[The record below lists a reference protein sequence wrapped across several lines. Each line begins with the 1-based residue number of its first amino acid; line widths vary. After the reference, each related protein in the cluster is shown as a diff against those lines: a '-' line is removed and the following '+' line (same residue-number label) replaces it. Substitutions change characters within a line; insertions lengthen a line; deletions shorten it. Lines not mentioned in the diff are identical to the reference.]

1 MLPRTSDL
9 SLWDLTA
16 LEDLPL
22 QGEVL
27 RTRPSYVGSAMN
39 DPKGAAMSHKSI
51 VRAVLLLVLVA
62 ALGICV
68 AEVTASWNTGSEVGA
83 SWDSGTQDAP
93 E

>member
-1 MLPRTSDL
+1 
-9 SLWDLTA
+9 
-16 LEDLPL
+16 
-22 QGEVL
+22 
-27 RTRPSYVGSAMN
+27 MN

-83 SWDSGTQDAP
+83 SWDSATQDAP